1 MEAMSEST
9 FNRHIDA
16 TLLAIEEALDAA
28 GADIDYENTG
38 GILTLHCS
46 GGSQVILNRQ
56 TPVRQLW
63 LAARSGGF
71 HFDWDEA
78 AEGWVRDSDQ
88 TPLAQVLSEI
98 LATQCGE
105 DVTL

>member
-9 FNRHIDA
+9 FNRRIDD
-16 TLLAIEEALDAA
+16 TLRSIEEALDAA
-28 GADIDYENTG
+28 GSDIDYESSG
-38 GILTLHCS
+38 GILTLYCS
-46 GGSQVILNRQ
+46 GGSQLILNRQ

-78 AEGWVRDSDQ
+78 AGGWVRDSDGAGLL
-88 TPLAQVLSEI
+88 PVLEEL

-105 DVTL
+105 HVSL

>member
-9 FNRHIDA
+9 FNRCIDD
-16 TLLAIEEALDAA
+16 TLRAIEDALDEA
-28 GADIDYENTG
+28 GTDIDYENSG

-46 GGSQVILNRQ
+46 GGSQLILNRQ

-71 HFDWDEA
+71 HFDWDQA
-78 AEGWVRDSDQ
+78 AGGWVRDSDGAGLMAVL
-88 TPLAQVLSEI
+88 TELLAM
-98 LATQCGE
+98 QCGE
-105 DVTL
+105 DVSL